1 METPMNFDP
10 RTGQPLTQEG
20 ANIRAQQYAESM
32 ERGDIPTTPIPAPIQ
47 PQKKKTG
54 LIVGIVIAA
63 IALFLIVAI
72 VVVALF
78 LVGNSK
84 NKVALAFS
92 NTVKEVSEENK
103 LLKVLDVSDITDKGK
118 YTVNIDI
125 DTEISDLGDMAV
137 FTEVAMDNDQIQVS
151 GDVDIS
157 LIPPVEY
164 AVQIDDKQV
173 RAYVPL
179 IEDYLFIYDYYEDN
193 DGYINELVDTKIL
206 NDGLKELYNSAF
218 SKDSQEVRMREDL
231 IESFL
236 EEYEKLKVEKA
247 KKEKF
252 TVDGK
257 TVKCKGYKIELTEEF
272 VDAVT
277 ENTEEILVKYYKDVF
292 DMAGEDIYSSID
304 DMSEALK
311 ELRGTEIVVYVYK
324 NKLAAI
330 KMEEDGE
337 TMDILFEGGS
347 FRAQNMRVLLEDEEV
362 LSIEG
367 NTDKDTE
374 EMMINLE
381 GEPLFSYDYNASS
394 GELGLKAYDGY
405 DEYSFDMV
413 LSRKNKGMYVDIGYI
428 DLGDTYLGGTL
439 SITEGVSMKDLSG
452 EEFDLGEASEEE
464 FKNLEEELY
473 AVLMGLIGW

>member
-10 RTGQPLTQEG
+10 NTGQPLTQEG

-32 ERGDIPTTPIPAPIQ
+32 GRGDIPTAPMPAPIQ
-47 PQKKKTG
+47 PKKKTG

-63 IALFLIVAI
+63 VALLLIVAI

-84 NKVALAFS
+84 NKVALAIS
-92 NTVKEVSEENK
+92 NTIKEVSEENK
-103 LLKVLDVSDITDKGK
+103 LINVLDVSDITDKGK
-118 YTVNIDI
+118 YTVNVDI
-125 DTEISDLGDMAV
+125 DTEISELGDMAV
-137 FTEVAMDNDQIQVS
+137 FTEVAIDNDQIQVS
-151 GDVDIS
+151 GDVDVSI
-157 LIPPVEY
+157 IPPVEY

-179 IEDYLFIYDYYEDN
+179 IEDYLFIYDYYEEN
-193 DGYINELVDTKIL
+193 NGYINELVDTKIL
-206 NDGLKELYNSAF
+206 NDGIKELYNSAF
-218 SKDSQEVRMREDL
+218 AKDSQEVRMREDL
-231 IESFL
+231 IESL
-236 EEYEKLKVEKA
+236 MEEYEKLKVEKA

-252 TVDGK
+252 TIDGK
-257 TVKCKGYKIELTEEF
+257 TVKCKGYKIVLTEEF
-272 VDAVT
+272 VDAVSD
-277 ENTEEILVKYYKDVF
+277 NTEEILVKYYKDVF
-292 DMAGEDIYSSID
+292 DMAGDDIYEAID
-304 DMSEALK
+304 DMTEALK
-311 ELRGTEIVVYVYK
+311 ELRGTEIVVYIYK
-324 NKLAAI
+324 NKLAAV
-330 KMEEDGE
+330 KLEEDGE
-337 TMDILFEGGS
+337 VLEILFEGGS
-347 FRAQNMRVLLEDEEV
+347 YRAQNVRMLVDDEEV

-367 NTDKDTE
+367 NSDKDTE
-374 EMMINLE
+374 EMKINLD
-381 GEPLFSYDYNASS
+381 GEPLFSYDYNAST
-394 GELGLKAYDGY
+394 GELGFKASDGF

-464 FKNLEEELY
+464 FMDLEKELY